1 MIKLIEKKNWSDEF
15 LLPLTGLKKST
26 EFNQKTFLFWGDN
39 TINDYKLILTLSSV
53 NYDAM
58 MDYCRDVVFPALDKK
73 GYLLE
78 NYDVEDKSIFILDMS
93 EWAMDI
99 ELFMQGRYSRMSIE
113 AKKLIDKFHLLP
125 GGKKSIQLKAVLFP
139 REPMAILENL
149 TPIEYVCK
157 YYGFNLDEVKK
168 IGEIGSLFNLNDE
181 TLITENGST
190 QEPVNSGTRE
200 RNVEKSSLGN

>member
-15 LLPLTGLKKST
+15 LLPLTGLKKSR
-26 EFNQKTFLFWGDN
+26 EFNQKTYLFWREN
-39 TINDYKLILTLSSV
+39 SINDYKLVLTLSSV
-53 NYDAM
+53 DYDDM
-58 MDYCRDVVFPALDKK
+58 LKYCRTVVFPTLDRN

-78 NYDVEDKSIFILDMS
+78 NYDVDGKSIFILDMS

-125 GGKKSIQLKAVLFP
+125 GGKKSIQLKAVLYP
-139 REPMAILENL
+139 REPMTVLENL
-149 TPIEYVCK
+149 TPIEYICK
-157 YYGFNLDEVKK
+157 YYGFDLEEVKR
-168 IGEIGSLFNLNDE
+168 IGEIGSLFNLNEE

-190 QEPVNSGTRE
+190 QEPVDSGTRE
-200 RNVEKSSLGN
+200 KNVERTSLGN